1 MGPALSATAENGT
14 WACDRCGVVARWMPT
29 FEHTGL
35 PAGWAPDGDQLFCLR
50 CRRERAGESA
60 VEAAGEEASGE
71 ERVRARKTGT
81 VEFEIL
87 RDSERA
93 NGVIARCCG
102 TSPAV
107 IARARERLGVE
118 TAAPF

>member
-1 MGPALSATAENGT
+1 
-14 WACDRCGVVARWMPT
+14 MPT

-118 TAAPF
+118 VAAPL